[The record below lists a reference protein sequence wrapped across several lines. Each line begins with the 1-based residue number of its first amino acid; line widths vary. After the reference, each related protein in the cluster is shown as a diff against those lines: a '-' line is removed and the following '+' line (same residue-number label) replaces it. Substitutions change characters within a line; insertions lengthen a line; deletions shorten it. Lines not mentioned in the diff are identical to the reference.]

1 MAKFKVNC
9 YYTYCGCVEVEADT
23 IEEAYEKGYDICSNM
38 TTDDLYFCG
47 YTDGTV
53 TDEND
58 EIYEMQ

>member
-1 MAKFKVNC
+1 MEKFKVNC

-47 YTDGTV
+47 YNGTGTV
-53 TDEND
+53 TDENG
-58 EIYEMQ
+58 EIYEM